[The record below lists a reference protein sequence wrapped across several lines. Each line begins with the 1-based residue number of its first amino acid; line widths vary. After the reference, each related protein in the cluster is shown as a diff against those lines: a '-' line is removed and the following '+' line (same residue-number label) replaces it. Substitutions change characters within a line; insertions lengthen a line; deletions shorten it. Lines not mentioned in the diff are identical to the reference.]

1 MDRYYFEKCVEKYE
15 NTVFRIA
22 VNYCRDRHDAQDI
35 TQEVFLRFYRR
46 GKQLDE
52 QQTKLYLIRI
62 AVNMSI
68 NLTKSAWKTKVVTGD
83 EFIAQLRDTSAEC
96 EQSLTVISAVRAL
109 PIKYRSVI
117 HLYYYEQLSV
127 RQIAGILKRRETTVQ
142 TQLMRARQMLKE
154 RIGEAEL

>member
-35 TQEVFLRFYRR
+35 TQEVFLRFYRS

-83 EFIAQLRDTSAEC
+83 EFIAQLRDTAAEC

-142 TQLMRARQMLKE
+142 TQLMRVRQMLKE